1 MDEVNV
7 VIQSVL
13 PVQQSLPPQK
23 EKGLEV
29 QSKSEDSSFDRT
41 MRMENK
47 KQPKTEKMNREEA
60 PKEEKKE
67 YILSK
72 QSVMKEEPIV
82 KEEEKKETE
91 QLLLAVS
98 EQMVA
103 IEQLRVQPE
112 LLYQYIQKIQELYKE
127 YGNVKLN
134 ELPAGELQQLQELLS
149 NMNIKNAICLEDTMQ
164 MVLDKVTMPEQTMQ
178 VLKVVETEICNIAKK
193 QEEPKNAGFL
203 KKENDEEILKRTL
216 DLEKNSAKDSAK
228 GSEKV
233 QAKELVQN
241 EETVITNKSEMHGAE
256 LFQKT
261 AGSEP
266 VAKQNGMTEKV
277 TLPDL
282 GKKME
287 AQVEALQKFV
297 VKQERVLFQ
306 LNPEKLGTLTVFM
319 KKHGDQIDVHVEME
333 KHDAK
338 KRVEIIFDELR
349 LKLKEKEINI
359 QISYSDKDE
368 NRKEQR
374 EQEQRQ
380 KQKLAS
386 TKHEKKHAK
395 EFAGLLEG

>member
-7 VIQSVL
+7 VIQPVL

-23 EKGLEV
+23 ETGLEV
-29 QSKSEDSSFDRT
+29 QSKNEDSSFDRA

-47 KQPKTEKMNREEA
+47 KQPNTEKLKQEEA
-60 PKEEKKE
+60 PEEVPEEERKDD
-67 YILSK
+67 ILSK
-72 QSVMKEEPIV
+72 KTVTKEEPIV
-82 KEEEKKETE
+82 KIEEEKETE
-91 QLLLAVS
+91 QLVLAVS

-127 YGNVKLN
+127 YGNIKLN
-134 ELPAGELQQLQELLS
+134 ELPAAELQQLQELLS

-178 VLKVVETEICNIAKK
+178 VLKVVETETCNIAKK
-193 QEEPKNAGFL
+193 QEESKDADFPELESDDVKVEL
-203 KKENDEEILKRTL
+203 PEVDVLNDSS
-216 DLEKNSAKDSAK
+216 SA
-228 GSEKV
+228 
-233 QAKELVQN
+233 
-241 EETVITNKSEMHGAE
+241 GAE
-256 LFQKT
+256 LLNKATSTDQIGKLNSG
-261 AGSEP
+261 AD
-266 VAKQNGMTEKV
+266 KV
-277 TLPDL
+277 SLPDL

-306 LNPEKLGTLTVFM
+306 LNPEKLGTVTVFM

-386 TKHEKKHAK
+386 AKHEKQQSK
-395 EFAGLLEG
+395 EFAGLLEE

>member
-29 QSKSEDSSFDRT
+29 QSKNEDSSFDRT

-47 KQPKTEKMNREEA
+47 KQPQTEKTKREEA
-60 PKEEKKE
+60 PTEEKKD

-72 QSVMKEEPIV
+72 KSVTKEEPIV
-82 KEEEKKETE
+82 KKEEKKETE

-103 IEQLRVQPE
+103 IEQLHVQPE

-127 YGNVKLN
+127 YGNIKLN
-134 ELPAGELQQLQELLS
+134 ELPAAELQQLQELLS

-164 MVLDKVTMPEQTMQ
+164 MVLDKMKMPEQTMQ
-178 VLKVVETEICNIAKK
+178 ALKVVETETCNIAKK
-193 QEEPKNAGFL
+193 QEEFKDVDLPKLESDDAKVEL
-203 KKENDEEILKRTL
+203 PEVDALNDSS
-216 DLEKNSAKDSAK
+216 SA
-228 GSEKV
+228 
-233 QAKELVQN
+233 
-241 EETVITNKSEMHGAE
+241 GAE
-256 LFQKT
+256 LLNKT
-261 AGSEP
+261 TSTEQVGKSNSGA
-266 VAKQNGMTEKV
+266 EKV
-277 TLPDL
+277 SLPDL

-338 KRVEIIFDELR
+338 KRVEIIFDELK

-380 KQKLAS
+380 KQKLANPN
-386 TKHEKKHAK
+386 HEKQQST
-395 EFAGLLEG
+395 EFAGLLEE

>member
-1 MDEVNV
+1 M
-7 VIQSVL
+7 IQSVL

-23 EKGLEV
+23 EKGLEI
-29 QSKSEDSSFDRT
+29 QSKNENYSFDRT
-41 MRMENK
+41 LRMENK
-47 KQPKTEKMNREEA
+47 QQPKTEKTKREEA

-67 YILSK
+67 YNLSK
-72 QSVMKEEPIV
+72 PSVTKEEPSV
-82 KEEEKKETE
+82 KKEEKKETE

-127 YGNVKLN
+127 YGNIKLN

-164 MVLDKVTMPEQTMQ
+164 MVLDKVKMPEQTMQ
-178 VLKVVETEICNIAKK
+178 ALKVVETETCNIAKK
-193 QEEPKNAGFL
+193 QEESK
-203 KKENDEEILKRTL
+203 DV
-216 DLEKNSAKDSAK
+216 DLM
-228 GSEKV
+228 
-233 QAKELVQN
+233 
-241 EETVITNKSEMHGAE
+241 KSESDDVKVELPEVDSLSDSSSTGAE
-256 LFQKT
+256 LLNKATSTDQIGKSNSG
-261 AGSEP
+261 A
-266 VAKQNGMTEKV
+266 EKV
-277 TLPDL
+277 TLPGL

-306 LNPEKLGTLTVFM
+306 LNPEKFGTLTVFM

-386 TKHEKKHAK
+386 TQHEKQQSK
-395 EFAGLLEG
+395 EFAGLLEE

>member
-1 MDEVNV
+1 M
-7 VIQSVL
+7 IQSVL

-29 QSKSEDSSFDRT
+29 QSKSEDSSFDRA
-41 MRMENK
+41 MRMENT
-47 KQPKTEKMNREEA
+47 KQPKTEKTKREDA
-60 PKEEKKE
+60 PEDRKEN
-67 YILSK
+67 ILSK
-72 QSVMKEEPIV
+72 KSATKEEPSV
-82 KEEEKKETE
+82 KKEEKKETE

-127 YGNVKLN
+127 YGNIKLN

-164 MVLDKVTMPEQTMQ
+164 MVLDKVKMPEQMME
-178 VLKVVETEICNIAKK
+178 VLKVVETETCNIARK
-193 QEEPKNAGFL
+193 QEESKDLDGDLPKAESEDVKVELPEGDVF
-203 KKENDEEILKRTL
+203 NDS
-216 DLEKNSAKDSAK
+216 NSA
-228 GSEKV
+228 
-233 QAKELVQN
+233 
-241 EETVITNKSEMHGAE
+241 GAE
-256 LFQKT
+256 LLNKATSTDQIGKSNSG
-261 AGSEP
+261 A
-266 VAKQNGMTEKV
+266 EKV
-277 TLPDL
+277 SLPDL

-359 QISYSDKDE
+359 QISYADKDE

-380 KQKLAS
+380 KQKLAT
-386 TKHEKKHAK
+386 TKHEKQESK
-395 EFAGLLEG
+395 EFAGLLEE

>member
-29 QSKSEDSSFDRT
+29 QSKSEDSSFDRA

-47 KQPKTEKMNREEA
+47 KQPKTEKTKRENA
-60 PKEEKKE
+60 PEDRKEN
-67 YILSK
+67 ILSK
-72 QSVMKEEPIV
+72 KSATKKEPNV
-82 KEEEKKETE
+82 KKEEKKETE

-103 IEQLRVQPE
+103 IEQLRVQSE

-127 YGNVKLN
+127 YGNIKLN

-164 MVLDKVTMPEQTMQ
+164 MALDKVKMPEQMME
-178 VLKVVETEICNIAKK
+178 VLKVVETETCNIAKK
-193 QEEPKNAGFL
+193 QEESKDLDGDLPKAESEDVKVELPEGDVF
-203 KKENDEEILKRTL
+203 NDS
-216 DLEKNSAKDSAK
+216 NSA
-228 GSEKV
+228 
-233 QAKELVQN
+233 
-241 EETVITNKSEMHGAE
+241 GAE
-256 LFQKT
+256 LLNKAT
-261 AGSEP
+261 STDHIGKSNSGA
-266 VAKQNGMTEKV
+266 EKV
-277 TLPDL
+277 SLPDL

-380 KQKLAS
+380 KQQLAS
-386 TKHEKKHAK
+386 TKHEKQESK
-395 EFAGLLEG
+395 EFAGLLEE

>member
-1 MDEVNV
+1 MDEVNI

-13 PVQQSLPPQK
+13 PVQQILPPQK

-47 KQPKTEKMNREEA
+47 KQPKTEKIKQEEA

-72 QSVMKEEPIV
+72 QAVTKEEPIV
-82 KEEEKKETE
+82 KKEEKKETE

-98 EQMVA
+98 QQMVA

-178 VLKVVETEICNIAKK
+178 VLKVVETETCNIAKK
-193 QEEPKNAGFL
+193 QEESKDLDGELTKTAESDDVKIELPEGDVF
-203 KKENDEEILKRTL
+203 NDS
-216 DLEKNSAKDSAK
+216 NSA
-228 GSEKV
+228 
-233 QAKELVQN
+233 
-241 EETVITNKSEMHGAE
+241 GAE
-256 LFQKT
+256 LLNKATSTDQIGKFNSG
-261 AGSEP
+261 A
-266 VAKQNGMTEKV
+266 EKV
-277 TLPDL
+277 SLPDL

-386 TKHEKKHAK
+386 TKQEKQHAK
-395 EFAGLLEG
+395 EFAGLLEE

>member
-29 QSKSEDSSFDRT
+29 QSKNEDSSFDRT
-41 MRMENK
+41 MRIENK
-47 KQPKTEKMNREEA
+47 KQPKTEKTKREEA

-67 YILSK
+67 YNLSK
-72 QSVMKEEPIV
+72 PSVTKEEPIV
-82 KEEEKKETE
+82 KKEEKKETE

-103 IEQLRVQPE
+103 IEQLHVQPE

-127 YGNVKLN
+127 YGNIKLN
-134 ELPAGELQQLQELLS
+134 ELPAAELQQLQELLS

-164 MVLDKVTMPEQTMQ
+164 MVLDKMKMPEQTMQ
-178 VLKVVETEICNIAKK
+178 ALKVVETETCNIAKE
-193 QEEPKNAGFL
+193 QEESKEVDLPKLESDDAKVEL
-203 KKENDEEILKRTL
+203 PEVDALNDSS
-216 DLEKNSAKDSAK
+216 SA
-228 GSEKV
+228 
-233 QAKELVQN
+233 
-241 EETVITNKSEMHGAE
+241 GAE
-256 LFQKT
+256 LLNKT
-261 AGSEP
+261 KSTEQVGKSNSGA
-266 VAKQNGMTEKV
+266 EKV
-277 TLPDL
+277 SLPDL

-380 KQKLAS
+380 KQKLAN
-386 TKHEKKHAK
+386 TNHEKQQST
-395 EFAGLLEG
+395 EFAGLLEE

>member
-23 EKGLEV
+23 EKGLEI
-29 QSKSEDSSFDRT
+29 QSKNENPSFDRT
-41 MRMENK
+41 LRMENK
-47 KQPKTEKMNREEA
+47 QQPKTEKTKREEA

-67 YILSK
+67 YNLSK
-72 QSVMKEEPIV
+72 PSVTKEEPSV
-82 KEEEKKETE
+82 KKEEKKETE

-127 YGNVKLN
+127 YGNIKLN

-164 MVLDKVTMPEQTMQ
+164 MVLDKVKMPEQMMQ
-178 VLKVVETEICNIAKK
+178 ALKVVETETCNIAKK
-193 QEEPKNAGFL
+193 QEESK
-203 KKENDEEILKRTL
+203 DV
-216 DLEKNSAKDSAK
+216 DL
-228 GSEKV
+228 
-233 QAKELVQN
+233 L
-241 EETVITNKSEMHGAE
+241 KSESDDVKVALPEIDSLSDSSSTGAE
-256 LFQKT
+256 LLNKATSTDQIGKSNSG
-261 AGSEP
+261 A
-266 VAKQNGMTEKV
+266 EKV

-306 LNPEKLGTLTVFM
+306 LNPEKFGTLTVFM

-386 TKHEKKHAK
+386 TQHEKQQSK
-395 EFAGLLEG
+395 EFAGLLEE

>member
-1 MDEVNV
+1 MGEVNI

-47 KQPKTEKMNREEA
+47 KQPKTEKMKREEA

-72 QSVMKEEPIV
+72 QSVTKEEPIV
-82 KEEEKKETE
+82 KKEEKKETE

-112 LLYQYIQKIQELYKE
+112 LLYQYIQKIQELYNE
-127 YGNVKLN
+127 YGNIKLN
-134 ELPAGELQQLQELLS
+134 ELPANELQQLQELLS

-164 MVLDKVTMPEQTMQ
+164 MVLDKMKMPEQTMQ
-178 VLKVVETEICNIAKK
+178 ALKIVETETCNIAKK
-193 QEEPKNAGFL
+193 QEDSKDLDVDLPKAEGDDVKIEL
-203 KKENDEEILKRTL
+203 PEGDVLNDSSST
-216 DLEKNSAKDSAK
+216 
-228 GSEKV
+228 
-233 QAKELVQN
+233 
-241 EETVITNKSEMHGAE
+241 GAE
-256 LFQKT
+256 LLNKATGTDQIGKSNSG
-261 AGSEP
+261 A
-266 VAKQNGMTEKV
+266 EKV

-386 TKHEKKHAK
+386 TKHEKQHAK
-395 EFAGLLEG
+395 EFAGLLEE

>member
-29 QSKSEDSSFDRT
+29 QSKNEDSSFDRT

-47 KQPKTEKMNREEA
+47 KQPQTEKMKREEA
-60 PKEEKKE
+60 PKEERKD

-72 QSVMKEEPIV
+72 KSVTEEEPIV
-82 KEEEKKETE
+82 KKEEKKETE

-103 IEQLRVQPE
+103 IEQLHVQPE

-127 YGNVKLN
+127 YGNIKLN
-134 ELPAGELQQLQELLS
+134 ELPAAELQQLQELLS

-164 MVLDKVTMPEQTMQ
+164 MVLDKMKMPEQTMQ
-178 VLKVVETEICNIAKK
+178 ALKVVETETCNIAKE
-193 QEEPKNAGFL
+193 QEEFKDVDLPKLESDDTKVELPEVDAL
-203 KKENDEEILKRTL
+203 NDSS
-216 DLEKNSAKDSAK
+216 SA
-228 GSEKV
+228 
-233 QAKELVQN
+233 
-241 EETVITNKSEMHGAE
+241 GAE
-256 LFQKT
+256 LLNKT
-261 AGSEP
+261 TSTEQVGKSNSGA
-266 VAKQNGMTEKV
+266 EKV
-277 TLPDL
+277 SLPDL

-380 KQKLAS
+380 KQKLAN
-386 TKHEKKHAK
+386 TNHEKQQST
-395 EFAGLLEG
+395 EFAGLLEE

>member
-29 QSKSEDSSFDRT
+29 QSKNEDSSFDRT

-47 KQPKTEKMNREEA
+47 KQPQTEKTKREEA
-60 PKEEKKE
+60 PKEERKD

-72 QSVMKEEPIV
+72 KSVTEEEPIV
-82 KEEEKKETE
+82 KKEEKKETE

-103 IEQLRVQPE
+103 IEQLHVQPE

-127 YGNVKLN
+127 YGNIKLN
-134 ELPAGELQQLQELLS
+134 ELPVAELQQLQELLS

-164 MVLDKVTMPEQTMQ
+164 MVLDKMKMPEQAMQ
-178 VLKVVETEICNIAKK
+178 ALKAVETETCNIAKK
-193 QEEPKNAGFL
+193 QEEFKDVDLPKAESDDAKIEL
-203 KKENDEEILKRTL
+203 PEVDALNDSS
-216 DLEKNSAKDSAK
+216 SA
-228 GSEKV
+228 
-233 QAKELVQN
+233 
-241 EETVITNKSEMHGAE
+241 GAE
-256 LFQKT
+256 LLNKT
-261 AGSEP
+261 TSTEQIGKSNSGA
-266 VAKQNGMTEKV
+266 EKV
-277 TLPDL
+277 SLPDL

-380 KQKLAS
+380 KQKLAN
-386 TKHEKKHAK
+386 TNHEKQQST
-395 EFAGLLEG
+395 EFAGLLEE

>member
-29 QSKSEDSSFDRT
+29 QSKSEDSSFDRA
-41 MRMENK
+41 MRMENT
-47 KQPKTEKMNREEA
+47 KQPKTEKTKREDA
-60 PKEEKKE
+60 PEDRKEN
-67 YILSK
+67 ILSK
-72 QSVMKEEPIV
+72 KSATKEEPSV
-82 KEEEKKETE
+82 KKEEKKETE

-127 YGNVKLN
+127 YGNIKLN

-164 MVLDKVTMPEQTMQ
+164 MVLDKVKMPEQMMQ
-178 VLKVVETEICNIAKK
+178 VLKVVETETCNIAKK
-193 QEEPKNAGFL
+193 QEESKDLDGNLPKAESDDVKIELPEGDVF
-203 KKENDEEILKRTL
+203 NDS
-216 DLEKNSAKDSAK
+216 NSA
-228 GSEKV
+228 
-233 QAKELVQN
+233 
-241 EETVITNKSEMHGAE
+241 GAE
-256 LFQKT
+256 LLNKATSTDQIGKSNSG
-261 AGSEP
+261 A
-266 VAKQNGMTEKV
+266 EKV
-277 TLPDL
+277 SLPDL

-359 QISYSDKDE
+359 QISYADKDG

-380 KQKLAS
+380 KQKLVS
-386 TKHEKKHAK
+386 TKHEKQESK
-395 EFAGLLEG
+395 EFAGLLEE

>member
-29 QSKSEDSSFDRT
+29 QSKNEDSSFDRT

-47 KQPKTEKMNREEA
+47 KQPQTEKTKREEA
-60 PKEEKKE
+60 PTEEKKD

-72 QSVMKEEPIV
+72 KSVTKEEPIV
-82 KEEEKKETE
+82 KKEEKKETE

-103 IEQLRVQPE
+103 IEQLHVQPE

-127 YGNVKLN
+127 YGNIKLN
-134 ELPAGELQQLQELLS
+134 ELPAAELQQLQELLS

-164 MVLDKVTMPEQTMQ
+164 MVLDKMKMPEQTMQ
-178 VLKVVETEICNIAKK
+178 ALKVVETETCNIAKK
-193 QEEPKNAGFL
+193 QEEFKDVDLPKLESDDAKVEL
-203 KKENDEEILKRTL
+203 PEVDALNDSS
-216 DLEKNSAKDSAK
+216 SA
-228 GSEKV
+228 
-233 QAKELVQN
+233 
-241 EETVITNKSEMHGAE
+241 GAE
-256 LFQKT
+256 LLNKT
-261 AGSEP
+261 TSTEQVGKSNSGA
-266 VAKQNGMTEKV
+266 EKV
-277 TLPDL
+277 SLPDL

-338 KRVEIIFDELR
+338 KRVEIIFDELK

-380 KQKLAS
+380 KQKLAN
-386 TKHEKKHAK
+386 TNHEKQQST
-395 EFAGLLEG
+395 EFAGLLEE

>member
-1 MDEVNV
+1 MDEVNI

-47 KQPKTEKMNREEA
+47 KQPKTEKMKREEA

-72 QSVMKEEPIV
+72 QSVTKEEPIV
-82 KEEEKKETE
+82 KKEEKKETE

-127 YGNVKLN
+127 YGNIKLN
-134 ELPAGELQQLQELLS
+134 ELPANELQQLQELLS

-164 MVLDKVTMPEQTMQ
+164 MVLDKMKMPEQTMQ
-178 VLKVVETEICNIAKK
+178 VLKVVETETCNIAKK
-193 QEEPKNAGFL
+193 QEDSENLDVDLPKAEGDDVKIEL
-203 KKENDEEILKRTL
+203 PEGDVLNDSSST
-216 DLEKNSAKDSAK
+216 
-228 GSEKV
+228 
-233 QAKELVQN
+233 
-241 EETVITNKSEMHGAE
+241 GAE
-256 LFQKT
+256 LLNKATGTDQIGKSNSG
-261 AGSEP
+261 A
-266 VAKQNGMTEKV
+266 EKV

-386 TKHEKKHAK
+386 TKHEKQHAK
-395 EFAGLLEG
+395 EFAGLLEE

>member
-1 MDEVNV
+1 MDEVNI

-47 KQPKTEKMNREEA
+47 KQPKTEKMKQEEA

-72 QSVMKEEPIV
+72 QSVTKEEPIV
-82 KEEEKKETE
+82 KKEEKKETE

-127 YGNVKLN
+127 YGNIKLN
-134 ELPAGELQQLQELLS
+134 ELPANELQQLQELLS

-164 MVLDKVTMPEQTMQ
+164 MVLDKMKMPEQTMQ
-178 VLKVVETEICNIAKK
+178 VLKVVETETCNIAKK
-193 QEEPKNAGFL
+193 QEDSKNLDVDLPKAEGDDVKIEL
-203 KKENDEEILKRTL
+203 PEGDVLNDSSST
-216 DLEKNSAKDSAK
+216 
-228 GSEKV
+228 
-233 QAKELVQN
+233 
-241 EETVITNKSEMHGAE
+241 GAE
-256 LFQKT
+256 LLNKATGTDQIGKSNSG
-261 AGSEP
+261 A
-266 VAKQNGMTEKV
+266 EKV

-386 TKHEKKHAK
+386 TKHEKQHSK
-395 EFAGLLEG
+395 EFAGLLEE

>member
-29 QSKSEDSSFDRT
+29 QSKNEDSSFDRT

-47 KQPKTEKMNREEA
+47 KQPKTEKTKREEA
-60 PKEEKKE
+60 PPEEKKD

-72 QSVMKEEPIV
+72 KSVTKEEPIV
-82 KEEEKKETE
+82 KKEEKKEIE

-103 IEQLRVQPE
+103 IEQLHVQPE

-127 YGNVKLN
+127 YGNIKLN
-134 ELPAGELQQLQELLS
+134 ELPAAELQQLQELLS

-164 MVLDKVTMPEQTMQ
+164 MVLEKMKMPEQTMQ
-178 VLKVVETEICNIAKK
+178 ALKVVETETCNIAKK
-193 QEEPKNAGFL
+193 QEESKEVDLPKLESDDAKVEL
-203 KKENDEEILKRTL
+203 PEVDALNDSS
-216 DLEKNSAKDSAK
+216 SA
-228 GSEKV
+228 
-233 QAKELVQN
+233 
-241 EETVITNKSEMHGAE
+241 GAE
-256 LFQKT
+256 LLNKT
-261 AGSEP
+261 TSTEQVGKSNSGA
-266 VAKQNGMTEKV
+266 EKV
-277 TLPDL
+277 SLPDL

-338 KRVEIIFDELR
+338 KRVEIIFDELK

-380 KQKLAS
+380 KQKLAN
-386 TKHEKKHAK
+386 TNHEKQQST
-395 EFAGLLEG
+395 EFAGLLEE

>member
-1 MDEVNV
+1 MDEVNI

-47 KQPKTEKMNREEA
+47 KQPKTEKMKREEA

-72 QSVMKEEPIV
+72 QSVTKEEPIV
-82 KEEEKKETE
+82 KKEEKKETE

-127 YGNVKLN
+127 YGNIKLN
-134 ELPAGELQQLQELLS
+134 ELPANELQQLQELLS
-149 NMNIKNAICLEDTMQ
+149 NMNIKNAICLEETMQ
-164 MVLDKVTMPEQTMQ
+164 MALDKVTMPEQTMQ
-178 VLKVVETEICNIAKK
+178 VLKVVETETCNIAKK
-193 QEEPKNAGFL
+193 QEDSKDLDIDLPKAEGDDVKIEL
-203 KKENDEEILKRTL
+203 PEGDVLNDSSST
-216 DLEKNSAKDSAK
+216 
-228 GSEKV
+228 
-233 QAKELVQN
+233 
-241 EETVITNKSEMHGAE
+241 GAE
-256 LFQKT
+256 LLNKATGTDQIGKSNSG
-261 AGSEP
+261 A
-266 VAKQNGMTEKV
+266 EKV
-277 TLPDL
+277 SLPDL

-349 LKLKEKEINI
+349 MKLKEKEINI

-386 TKHEKKHAK
+386 TKHEKQHSK
-395 EFAGLLEG
+395 EFAGLLEE

>member
-29 QSKSEDSSFDRT
+29 QSKNEDSSFDRT
-41 MRMENK
+41 MRIENK
-47 KQPKTEKMNREEA
+47 KQPKTEKTKREEA

-67 YILSK
+67 YNLSK
-72 QSVMKEEPIV
+72 PSVTKEEPIV
-82 KEEEKKETE
+82 KKEEKKETE

-103 IEQLRVQPE
+103 IEQLHVQPE

-127 YGNVKLN
+127 YGNIKLN
-134 ELPAGELQQLQELLS
+134 ELPAAELQQLQELLS

-164 MVLDKVTMPEQTMQ
+164 MVLDKMKMPEQTMQ
-178 VLKVVETEICNIAKK
+178 ALKVVETETCNIAKE
-193 QEEPKNAGFL
+193 QEEPKEVDLPKLESDDAKVEL
-203 KKENDEEILKRTL
+203 PEVDALNDSS
-216 DLEKNSAKDSAK
+216 SA
-228 GSEKV
+228 
-233 QAKELVQN
+233 
-241 EETVITNKSEMHGAE
+241 GAE
-256 LFQKT
+256 LLNKT
-261 AGSEP
+261 TSTEQVGKSNSGA
-266 VAKQNGMTEKV
+266 EKV
-277 TLPDL
+277 SLPDL

-380 KQKLAS
+380 KQKLAN
-386 TKHEKKHAK
+386 TNHEKQQST
-395 EFAGLLEG
+395 EFAGLLEE

>member
-1 MDEVNV
+1 M
-7 VIQSVL
+7 IQSVL

-29 QSKSEDSSFDRT
+29 QSKSEDSSFDRA
-41 MRMENK
+41 MRMENT
-47 KQPKTEKMNREEA
+47 KQPKTEKTKREDA
-60 PKEEKKE
+60 PEDRKEN
-67 YILSK
+67 ILSK
-72 QSVMKEEPIV
+72 KSATKEEPSV
-82 KEEEKKETE
+82 KKEEKKETE

-127 YGNVKLN
+127 YGNIKLN

-164 MVLDKVTMPEQTMQ
+164 MVLDKVKMPEQTME
-178 VLKVVETEICNIAKK
+178 VLKVVETETCNIAKK
-193 QEEPKNAGFL
+193 QEESK
-203 KKENDEEILKRTL
+203 
-216 DLEKNSAKDSAK
+216 DLEGDLPKAESEDVKLELPEGDVFNDSNSASAELLNK
-228 GSEKV
+228 ATSTDQIGKSNSGAEKV
-233 QAKELVQN
+233 
-241 EETVITNKSEMHGAE
+241 S
-256 LFQKT
+256 
-261 AGSEP
+261 
-266 VAKQNGMTEKV
+266 
-277 TLPDL
+277 LPDL

-359 QISYSDKDE
+359 QISYADKDE

-386 TKHEKKHAK
+386 TRHEKQESK
-395 EFAGLLEG
+395 EFAGLLEE

>member
-47 KQPKTEKMNREEA
+47 KQPKTEKMKREEA

-72 QSVMKEEPIV
+72 QSVTKEEPIV
-82 KEEEKKETE
+82 KKEEKKETE

-127 YGNVKLN
+127 YGNIKLN
-134 ELPAGELQQLQELLS
+134 ELPAAELQQLQELLS

-178 VLKVVETEICNIAKK
+178 VLKVVETETCNIAKK
-193 QEEPKNAGFL
+193 QEE
-203 KKENDEEILKRTL
+203 
-216 DLEKNSAKDSAK
+216 S
-228 GSEKV
+228 
-233 QAKELVQN
+233 KELDGDLPKAESDDVKIELPEGDVLN
-241 EETVITNKSEMHGAE
+241 DSSSTGAE
-256 LFQKT
+256 LLNKATGTDQIGKSNSG
-261 AGSEP
+261 A
-266 VAKQNGMTEKV
+266 EKV

-297 VKQERVLFQ
+297 VRQERVLFQ

-386 TKHEKKHAK
+386 TKHEKQESK
-395 EFAGLLEG
+395 EFAGLLEE

>member
-1 MDEVNV
+1 M
-7 VIQSVL
+7 IQSVL

-29 QSKSEDSSFDRT
+29 QSKSEDSSFDRA
-41 MRMENK
+41 MRMENT
-47 KQPKTEKMNREEA
+47 KQPKTEKTKREDA
-60 PKEEKKE
+60 PEDRKEN
-67 YILSK
+67 ILSK
-72 QSVMKEEPIV
+72 KSATKEEPSV
-82 KEEEKKETE
+82 KKEEKKETE

-127 YGNVKLN
+127 YGNIKLN
-134 ELPAGELQQLQELLS
+134 ELPASELQQLQELLS

-164 MVLDKVTMPEQTMQ
+164 MVLDKVKMPEQMMQ
-178 VLKVVETEICNIAKK
+178 VLKVVETETCNIAKK
-193 QEEPKNAGFL
+193 QEESKDLDGNLPKAESDDVKIELPEGDVF
-203 KKENDEEILKRTL
+203 NDS
-216 DLEKNSAKDSAK
+216 NSA
-228 GSEKV
+228 
-233 QAKELVQN
+233 
-241 EETVITNKSEMHGAE
+241 GAE
-256 LFQKT
+256 LLNKATSTDQIGKSNSG
-261 AGSEP
+261 A
-266 VAKQNGMTEKV
+266 EKV
-277 TLPDL
+277 SLPDL

-359 QISYSDKDE
+359 QISYADKDE

-380 KQKLAS
+380 KQKLVS
-386 TKHEKKHAK
+386 TKHEKQESK
-395 EFAGLLEG
+395 EFAGLLEE

>member
-29 QSKSEDSSFDRT
+29 QSKNEDSSFDRT

-47 KQPKTEKMNREEA
+47 KQPQTEKMKREEA
-60 PKEEKKE
+60 PKEERKD

-72 QSVMKEEPIV
+72 KSVTEEEPIV
-82 KEEEKKETE
+82 KKEEKKETE

-103 IEQLRVQPE
+103 IEQLHVQPE

-127 YGNVKLN
+127 YGNIKLN
-134 ELPAGELQQLQELLS
+134 ELPAAELQQLQELLS

-164 MVLDKVTMPEQTMQ
+164 MVLDKMKMPEQAMQ
-178 VLKVVETEICNIAKK
+178 ALKAVETETCNIAKK
-193 QEEPKNAGFL
+193 QEEFKDVDLPKLESDDTKVELPEVDAL
-203 KKENDEEILKRTL
+203 NDSS
-216 DLEKNSAKDSAK
+216 SA
-228 GSEKV
+228 
-233 QAKELVQN
+233 
-241 EETVITNKSEMHGAE
+241 GAE
-256 LFQKT
+256 LLNKT
-261 AGSEP
+261 TSTEQVGKSNSGA
-266 VAKQNGMTEKV
+266 EKV
-277 TLPDL
+277 SLPDL

-374 EQEQRQ
+374 EQDQRQ
-380 KQKLAS
+380 KQKLAN
-386 TKHEKKHAK
+386 TNHEKQQST
-395 EFAGLLEG
+395 EFAGLLEE

>member
-1 MDEVNV
+1 MDEVNI

-47 KQPKTEKMNREEA
+47 KQPKTEKMKQEEA

-72 QSVMKEEPIV
+72 QSVTKEEPIV
-82 KEEEKKETE
+82 KKEEKKETE

-127 YGNVKLN
+127 YGNIKLN
-134 ELPAGELQQLQELLS
+134 ELPANELQQLQELLS

-164 MVLDKVTMPEQTMQ
+164 MALDKVKMPEQTMQ
-178 VLKVVETEICNIAKK
+178 VLKVVETETCNIAKK
-193 QEEPKNAGFL
+193 QEDSKDLDVDLPKAEGDDVKIEL
-203 KKENDEEILKRTL
+203 PEGDVLNDSSST
-216 DLEKNSAKDSAK
+216 
-228 GSEKV
+228 
-233 QAKELVQN
+233 
-241 EETVITNKSEMHGAE
+241 GAE
-256 LFQKT
+256 LLNKATGTDQIGKSNSG
-261 AGSEP
+261 A
-266 VAKQNGMTEKV
+266 EKV
-277 TLPDL
+277 SLPDL

-386 TKHEKKHAK
+386 TKHEKQHAK
-395 EFAGLLEG
+395 EFAGLLEE

>member
-29 QSKSEDSSFDRT
+29 QSKNEDSSFDRT

-47 KQPKTEKMNREEA
+47 KQPKTEKTKREEA

-67 YILSK
+67 YNLSK
-72 QSVMKEEPIV
+72 PSVTKEEPIV
-82 KEEEKKETE
+82 KKEEKKETE

-103 IEQLRVQPE
+103 IEQLHVQPE

-127 YGNVKLN
+127 YGNIKLN
-134 ELPAGELQQLQELLS
+134 ELPAAELQQLQELLS

-164 MVLDKVTMPEQTMQ
+164 MVLDKMKMPEQTMQ
-178 VLKVVETEICNIAKK
+178 ALKVVETETCNIAKE
-193 QEEPKNAGFL
+193 QEESKEVDLPKLESDDAKVEL
-203 KKENDEEILKRTL
+203 PEVDALNDSS
-216 DLEKNSAKDSAK
+216 SA
-228 GSEKV
+228 
-233 QAKELVQN
+233 
-241 EETVITNKSEMHGAE
+241 GAE
-256 LFQKT
+256 LLNKT
-261 AGSEP
+261 TSNEQIGKSNSGA
-266 VAKQNGMTEKV
+266 EKV
-277 TLPDL
+277 SLPDL

-380 KQKLAS
+380 KQKLAN
-386 TKHEKKHAK
+386 TNHEKQQST
-395 EFAGLLEG
+395 EFAGLLEE

>member
-29 QSKSEDSSFDRT
+29 QSKSEDSSFDRA

-47 KQPKTEKMNREEA
+47 KQPKTEKTKQKDA
-60 PKEEKKE
+60 PEDRKENT
-67 YILSK
+67 LSK
-72 QSVMKEEPIV
+72 KSATKEEPNV
-82 KEEEKKETE
+82 KKEEKKETE

-127 YGNVKLN
+127 YGNIKLN
-134 ELPAGELQQLQELLS
+134 ELPINELQQLQELLS

-164 MVLDKVTMPEQTMQ
+164 MTLDKVKMPEQMMQ
-178 VLKVVETEICNIAKK
+178 ILNVVEKEDCNIAKK
-193 QEEPKNAGFL
+193 QEEFKDLDVDLSKAESDDVKVELPEGDL
-203 KKENDEEILKRTL
+203 LNDSS
-216 DLEKNSAKDSAK
+216 SA
-228 GSEKV
+228 
-233 QAKELVQN
+233 
-241 EETVITNKSEMHGAE
+241 GAE
-256 LFQKT
+256 LLNKATNNDQIGKSNSG
-261 AGSEP
+261 A
-266 VAKQNGMTEKV
+266 EKV
-277 TLPDL
+277 SLPDL

-380 KQKLAS
+380 KQQLAS
-386 TKHEKKHAK
+386 TKREKQELK
-395 EFAGLLEG
+395 EFAGLLEE

>member
-29 QSKSEDSSFDRT
+29 QSKNEDSSFDRT

-47 KQPKTEKMNREEA
+47 KQPQTEKTKREEA
-60 PKEEKKE
+60 PTEEKKD

-72 QSVMKEEPIV
+72 KSVTKEEPNV
-82 KEEEKKETE
+82 KKEEKKETE

-103 IEQLRVQPE
+103 IEQLHVQPE

-127 YGNVKLN
+127 YGNIKLN
-134 ELPAGELQQLQELLS
+134 ELPAAELQQLQELLS

-164 MVLDKVTMPEQTMQ
+164 MVLDKMKMPDQTMQ
-178 VLKVVETEICNIAKK
+178 ALKVVETETCNIAKE
-193 QEEPKNAGFL
+193 QEESKEVDLPKLESDDAKVEL
-203 KKENDEEILKRTL
+203 PEVDALNDSS
-216 DLEKNSAKDSAK
+216 SA
-228 GSEKV
+228 
-233 QAKELVQN
+233 
-241 EETVITNKSEMHGAE
+241 GAE
-256 LFQKT
+256 LLNKT
-261 AGSEP
+261 TSTEQVGKSNSGA
-266 VAKQNGMTEKV
+266 EKV
-277 TLPDL
+277 SLPDL

-338 KRVEIIFDELR
+338 KRVEIIFDELK

-380 KQKLAS
+380 KQKLAN
-386 TKHEKKHAK
+386 TNHEKQQST
-395 EFAGLLEG
+395 EFAGLLEE

>member
-29 QSKSEDSSFDRT
+29 QSKNEDSSFDRT

-47 KQPKTEKMNREEA
+47 KQPQTEKTNREEA

-67 YILSK
+67 YNLSK
-72 QSVMKEEPIV
+72 PSVTKEEPIV
-82 KEEEKKETE
+82 KKEEKKETE

-103 IEQLRVQPE
+103 IEQLHVQPE

-127 YGNVKLN
+127 YGNIKLN
-134 ELPAGELQQLQELLS
+134 ELPVAELQQLQELLS

-164 MVLDKVTMPEQTMQ
+164 MVLDKMKMPEQAMQ
-178 VLKVVETEICNIAKK
+178 ALKAVETETCNIAKK
-193 QEEPKNAGFL
+193 QEEFKDVDLPKAESDDAKIEL
-203 KKENDEEILKRTL
+203 PEVDALNDSS
-216 DLEKNSAKDSAK
+216 SA
-228 GSEKV
+228 
-233 QAKELVQN
+233 
-241 EETVITNKSEMHGAE
+241 GAE
-256 LFQKT
+256 LLNKT
-261 AGSEP
+261 TSTEQIGKSNSGA
-266 VAKQNGMTEKV
+266 EKV
-277 TLPDL
+277 SLPDL

-380 KQKLAS
+380 KQKLAN
-386 TKHEKKHAK
+386 TNHEKQQST
-395 EFAGLLEG
+395 EFAGLLEE

>member
-29 QSKSEDSSFDRT
+29 QSKNEDSSFDRT

-47 KQPKTEKMNREEA
+47 KQPKTEKTKREEA

-67 YILSK
+67 YNLSK
-72 QSVMKEEPIV
+72 PSVTKEEPIV
-82 KEEEKKETE
+82 KKEEKKETE

-103 IEQLRVQPE
+103 IEQLHVQPE

-127 YGNVKLN
+127 YGNIKLN
-134 ELPAGELQQLQELLS
+134 ELPVGELQQLQELLS

-164 MVLDKVTMPEQTMQ
+164 MVLDKMKMPEQTMQ
-178 VLKVVETEICNIAKK
+178 ALKVVETETCNIAKE
-193 QEEPKNAGFL
+193 QEG
-203 KKENDEEILKRTL
+203 
-216 DLEKNSAKDSAK
+216 
-228 GSEKV
+228 
-233 QAKELVQN
+233 AKEVDLPKLESDDAKIELPEGDILN
-241 EETVITNKSEMHGAE
+241 DSSSAGAE
-256 LFQKT
+256 LLNKT
-261 AGSEP
+261 TSTEQIGKS
-266 VAKQNGMTEKV
+266 NSGTEKV
-277 TLPDL
+277 SLPDL

-338 KRVEIIFDELR
+338 KRVEIIFDELK

-380 KQKLAS
+380 KQKLAN
-386 TKHEKKHAK
+386 TNHEKQQST
-395 EFAGLLEG
+395 EFAGLLEE

>member
-47 KQPKTEKMNREEA
+47 KQPKTEKMKREEA

-72 QSVMKEEPIV
+72 QSVTKEEPIV
-82 KEEEKKETE
+82 KKEEKKETE

-134 ELPAGELQQLQELLS
+134 ELPAAELQQLQELLS

-164 MVLDKVTMPEQTMQ
+164 MVLDKLTMPEQTMQ
-178 VLKVVETEICNIAKK
+178 VLKVVETETCNIAKK
-193 QEEPKNAGFL
+193 QEESKDLDGDLPKAEDDDVKIELPEGDVL
-203 KKENDEEILKRTL
+203 NDSSSTGVEVLNKATGTDQIGKS
-216 DLEKNSAKDSAK
+216 NSSA
-228 GSEKV
+228 
-233 QAKELVQN
+233 
-241 EETVITNKSEMHGAE
+241 
-256 LFQKT
+256 
-261 AGSEP
+261 
-266 VAKQNGMTEKV
+266 EKV

-319 KKHGDQIDVHVEME
+319 K
-333 KHDAK
+333 AW
-338 KRVEIIFDELR
+338 RS
-349 LKLKEKEINI
+349 N
-359 QISYSDKDE
+359 
-368 NRKEQR
+368 
-374 EQEQRQ
+374 
-380 KQKLAS
+380 
-386 TKHEKKHAK
+386 
-395 EFAGLLEG
+395 

>member
-1 MDEVNV
+1 MDEVNI

-47 KQPKTEKMNREEA
+47 KQPKTEKMKQEEA

-72 QSVMKEEPIV
+72 QSVTKEEPIV
-82 KEEEKKETE
+82 KKEEKKETE

-127 YGNVKLN
+127 YGNIKLN
-134 ELPAGELQQLQELLS
+134 ELPPNELQQLQELLS

-164 MVLDKVTMPEQTMQ
+164 MALDKVKMPEQTMQ
-178 VLKVVETEICNIAKK
+178 VLKVVETETCNIAKK
-193 QEEPKNAGFL
+193 QEDSKDLDVDLPKAEGDDVKIEL
-203 KKENDEEILKRTL
+203 PEGDVLNDSSST
-216 DLEKNSAKDSAK
+216 
-228 GSEKV
+228 
-233 QAKELVQN
+233 
-241 EETVITNKSEMHGAE
+241 GAE
-256 LFQKT
+256 LLNKATGTDQIGK
-261 AGSEP
+261 SN
-266 VAKQNGMTEKV
+266 NGAEKV

-319 KKHGDQIDVHVEME
+319 KKNGDQIDVHVEME

-386 TKHEKKHAK
+386 TKHEKQHAK
-395 EFAGLLEG
+395 EFAGLLEE

>member
-29 QSKSEDSSFDRT
+29 QSKNEDSSFDRT
-41 MRMENK
+41 MRIENK
-47 KQPKTEKMNREEA
+47 KQPKTEKTKREEA
-60 PKEEKKE
+60 PTEEKKD

-72 QSVMKEEPIV
+72 KSVTKEEPIV
-82 KEEEKKETE
+82 KKEEKKETE

-103 IEQLRVQPE
+103 IEQLHVQPE

-127 YGNVKLN
+127 YGNIKLN
-134 ELPAGELQQLQELLS
+134 ELPAAELQQLQELLS

-164 MVLDKVTMPEQTMQ
+164 MVLDKMKMPEQTMQ
-178 VLKVVETEICNIAKK
+178 ALKVVETETCNIAKE
-193 QEEPKNAGFL
+193 QEESKEVDPPKPESDDAKVEL
-203 KKENDEEILKRTL
+203 PEVDALNDSS
-216 DLEKNSAKDSAK
+216 SA
-228 GSEKV
+228 
-233 QAKELVQN
+233 
-241 EETVITNKSEMHGAE
+241 GAE
-256 LFQKT
+256 LLNKT
-261 AGSEP
+261 TSTEQIGKSNSGA
-266 VAKQNGMTEKV
+266 EKV
-277 TLPDL
+277 SLPDL

-338 KRVEIIFDELR
+338 KRVEIIFDELK

-380 KQKLAS
+380 KQKLAN
-386 TKHEKKHAK
+386 TNHEKQQST
-395 EFAGLLEG
+395 EFVGLLEE

>member
-23 EKGLEV
+23 EKGLEI
-29 QSKSEDSSFDRT
+29 QSKNENSSFDRT
-41 MRMENK
+41 LRMENK
-47 KQPKTEKMNREEA
+47 QQPKTEKTKREEA

-67 YILSK
+67 YNLSK
-72 QSVMKEEPIV
+72 PSVTKEEPSV
-82 KEEEKKETE
+82 KKEEKKETE

-127 YGNVKLN
+127 YGNIKLN
-134 ELPAGELQQLQELLS
+134 ELPAGKLQQLQELLS

-164 MVLDKVTMPEQTMQ
+164 MVLDKVKMPEQMMQ
-178 VLKVVETEICNIAKK
+178 ALKVVETETCNIAKK
-193 QEEPKNAGFL
+193 QEESK
-203 KKENDEEILKRTL
+203 DV
-216 DLEKNSAKDSAK
+216 DL
-228 GSEKV
+228 
-233 QAKELVQN
+233 L
-241 EETVITNKSEMHGAE
+241 KSESDDVKVELPEVDSLSDSSSTGAE
-256 LFQKT
+256 LLNKATSTDQIGKSNSG
-261 AGSEP
+261 A
-266 VAKQNGMTEKV
+266 EKV

-306 LNPEKLGTLTVFM
+306 LNPEKFGALTVFM

-386 TKHEKKHAK
+386 TQHEKQQSK
-395 EFAGLLEG
+395 EFAGLLEE

>member
-29 QSKSEDSSFDRT
+29 QSKNEDSSFDRT
-41 MRMENK
+41 MRIENK
-47 KQPKTEKMNREEA
+47 KQPKTEKTKREEA
-60 PKEEKKE
+60 QKEEKKE
-67 YILSK
+67 YNLSK
-72 QSVMKEEPIV
+72 PSVTKEEPIV
-82 KEEEKKETE
+82 KKEEKKETE

-103 IEQLRVQPE
+103 IEQLHVQPE

-127 YGNVKLN
+127 YGNIKLN
-134 ELPAGELQQLQELLS
+134 ELPAVELQQLQELLS

-164 MVLDKVTMPEQTMQ
+164 MVLDKMKMPEQTMQ
-178 VLKVVETEICNIAKK
+178 ALKVVETETCNIAKK
-193 QEEPKNAGFL
+193 QEEFKDVDLPKAESDDAKVELPEGDAL
-203 KKENDEEILKRTL
+203 NDSS
-216 DLEKNSAKDSAK
+216 SA
-228 GSEKV
+228 
-233 QAKELVQN
+233 
-241 EETVITNKSEMHGAE
+241 GAE
-256 LFQKT
+256 LLNKT
-261 AGSEP
+261 TSTEQIGKSNSGA
-266 VAKQNGMTEKV
+266 EKV
-277 TLPDL
+277 SLPDL

-338 KRVEIIFDELR
+338 KRVEIIFDELK

-380 KQKLAS
+380 KQKLAN
-386 TKHEKKHAK
+386 TNHEKQQST
-395 EFAGLLEG
+395 EFAGLLEE

>member
-29 QSKSEDSSFDRT
+29 QSKNEDSSFDRT
-41 MRMENK
+41 MRIENK
-47 KQPKTEKMNREEA
+47 KQPKTEKTKREEA

-67 YILSK
+67 YNLSK
-72 QSVMKEEPIV
+72 TSVTKEEPIV
-82 KEEEKKETE
+82 KKEEKKETE

-103 IEQLRVQPE
+103 IEQLHVQPE

-127 YGNVKLN
+127 YGNIKLN
-134 ELPAGELQQLQELLS
+134 ELPAAELQQLQELLS

-164 MVLDKVTMPEQTMQ
+164 MVLDKMKMPEQTMQ
-178 VLKVVETEICNIAKK
+178 ALKVVETETCNIAKK
-193 QEEPKNAGFL
+193 QEESKEVDLPKLESDDAKVEL
-203 KKENDEEILKRTL
+203 PEVDALNDSS
-216 DLEKNSAKDSAK
+216 SA
-228 GSEKV
+228 
-233 QAKELVQN
+233 
-241 EETVITNKSEMHGAE
+241 GAE
-256 LFQKT
+256 LLNKT
-261 AGSEP
+261 PSTEQIGKSNSGA
-266 VAKQNGMTEKV
+266 EKV
-277 TLPDL
+277 SLPDL

-380 KQKLAS
+380 KQKLAN
-386 TKHEKKHAK
+386 TNHEKQQST
-395 EFAGLLEG
+395 EFAGLLEE

>member
-23 EKGLEV
+23 DKGLEV
-29 QSKSEDSSFDRT
+29 QSKSEDSSFDRA

-47 KQPKTEKMNREEA
+47 QQPKTEKTKREDA
-60 PKEEKKE
+60 PEDRKEN
-67 YILSK
+67 ILSK
-72 QSVMKEEPIV
+72 KTATKEEPNV
-82 KEEEKKETE
+82 KKEEKKETE

-127 YGNVKLN
+127 YGNIKLN

-164 MVLDKVTMPEQTMQ
+164 MILDKVKMPEQTMQ
-178 VLKVVETEICNIAKK
+178 VLKVVETETCNIAKK
-193 QEEPKNAGFL
+193 QEDSKDVDLPTAESDDVKIELPEGDVF
-203 KKENDEEILKRTL
+203 NDS
-216 DLEKNSAKDSAK
+216 NSA
-228 GSEKV
+228 
-233 QAKELVQN
+233 
-241 EETVITNKSEMHGAE
+241 GAE
-256 LFQKT
+256 LLNKAAST
-261 AGSEP
+261 DPIGKSNSGA
-266 VAKQNGMTEKV
+266 EKV
-277 TLPDL
+277 SLPDL

-380 KQKLAS
+380 KQQLAS
-386 TKHEKKHAK
+386 TKHEKQESK
-395 EFAGLLEG
+395 EFAGLLEE

>member
-29 QSKSEDSSFDRT
+29 QSKNEDSSFDRT

-47 KQPKTEKMNREEA
+47 KQPQTEKTKREEA
-60 PKEEKKE
+60 PTEEKKD

-72 QSVMKEEPIV
+72 KSVTKEEPIV
-82 KEEEKKETE
+82 KKEEKKETE

-103 IEQLRVQPE
+103 IEQLHVQPE

-127 YGNVKLN
+127 YGNIKLN
-134 ELPAGELQQLQELLS
+134 ELPAAELQQLQELLS

-164 MVLDKVTMPEQTMQ
+164 IVLDKMKMPEQTMQ
-178 VLKVVETEICNIAKK
+178 ALKVVETETCNIAKK
-193 QEEPKNAGFL
+193 QEEFKDVELPKLESDDAVEL
-203 KKENDEEILKRTL
+203 PEVDTLNDSS
-216 DLEKNSAKDSAK
+216 SA
-228 GSEKV
+228 
-233 QAKELVQN
+233 
-241 EETVITNKSEMHGAE
+241 GAE
-256 LFQKT
+256 LLNKT
-261 AGSEP
+261 TSTEQVGKSNSGA
-266 VAKQNGMTEKV
+266 EKV
-277 TLPDL
+277 SLPDL

-338 KRVEIIFDELR
+338 KRVEIIFDELK

-380 KQKLAS
+380 KQKLAN
-386 TKHEKKHAK
+386 TNHEKQQST
-395 EFAGLLEG
+395 EFAGLLEE

>member
-1 MDEVNV
+1 MDEVNI

-47 KQPKTEKMNREEA
+47 KQPKTEKMKQEEA

-72 QSVMKEEPIV
+72 QSVTKEEPIV
-82 KEEEKKETE
+82 KKEEKKETE

-127 YGNVKLN
+127 YGNIKLN
-134 ELPAGELQQLQELLS
+134 ELPANELQQLQEFLS

-164 MVLDKVTMPEQTMQ
+164 MVLDKMKMPEQTMQ
-178 VLKVVETEICNIAKK
+178 ALKIVETETCNIAKK
-193 QEEPKNAGFL
+193 QEDSKDLDVDLPKAEGDDGKIEFPEGDVL
-203 KKENDEEILKRTL
+203 NDSSST
-216 DLEKNSAKDSAK
+216 
-228 GSEKV
+228 
-233 QAKELVQN
+233 
-241 EETVITNKSEMHGAE
+241 GAE
-256 LFQKT
+256 LLNKATGTDQIGKSNSG
-261 AGSEP
+261 A
-266 VAKQNGMTEKV
+266 EKV
-277 TLPDL
+277 SLPDL

-386 TKHEKKHAK
+386 TKHEKQHSK
-395 EFAGLLEG
+395 EFAGLLEE

>member
-1 MDEVNV
+1 MDEVNI

-47 KQPKTEKMNREEA
+47 KQPKTEKMKQEEA

-72 QSVMKEEPIV
+72 QSVTKEEPIV
-82 KEEEKKETE
+82 KKEEKKETE

-127 YGNVKLN
+127 YGNIKLN
-134 ELPAGELQQLQELLS
+134 ELPAAELQQLQELLS

-178 VLKVVETEICNIAKK
+178 VLKVVETETCNIAKK
-193 QEEPKNAGFL
+193 QEE
-203 KKENDEEILKRTL
+203 
-216 DLEKNSAKDSAK
+216 S
-228 GSEKV
+228 
-233 QAKELVQN
+233 KELDGDLPKAEGDDVKVELPEGDVFN
-241 EETVITNKSEMHGAE
+241 DASSAGAE
-256 LFQKT
+256 LLNKATSTEQVGKSNSG
-261 AGSEP
+261 A
-266 VAKQNGMTEKV
+266 EKV
-277 TLPDL
+277 SLPDL

-386 TKHEKKHAK
+386 TKHEKQHAK
-395 EFAGLLEG
+395 EFAGLLEE

>member
-1 MDEVNV
+1 MDEVNI

-47 KQPKTEKMNREEA
+47 KQPKTEKMKREEA

-67 YILSK
+67 YTLSK
-72 QSVMKEEPIV
+72 QSVTKEEPIV
-82 KEEEKKETE
+82 KKEEKKETE

-127 YGNVKLN
+127 YGNIKLN
-134 ELPAGELQQLQELLS
+134 ELPANELQQLQELLS

-164 MVLDKVTMPEQTMQ
+164 MALDKMKMPEQTMQ
-178 VLKVVETEICNIAKK
+178 ALKIVETETCNIAKK
-193 QEEPKNAGFL
+193 QE
-203 KKENDEEILKRTL
+203 D
-216 DLEKNSAKDSAK
+216 AKDLDVDLPKAEGDDVK
-228 GSEKV
+228 I
-233 QAKELVQN
+233 ELPEGDVLN
-241 EETVITNKSEMHGAE
+241 DSSSTGAE
-256 LFQKT
+256 LLNKATGTDQIGKSNSG
-261 AGSEP
+261 A
-266 VAKQNGMTEKV
+266 EKV

-386 TKHEKKHAK
+386 TKHEKQHAK
-395 EFAGLLEG
+395 EFAGLLEE